1 MDKLLREFERYL
13 RDTLQIT
20 VAPKEWED
28 VGNLP
33 FFLRDLYTFFQ
44 LNLLNLPCLLMV
56 ARDNE
61 GQTPATVRKQI
72 TQVQSKWTGE
82 VIYLCPTLS
91 AYNRKRLIEQRVPF
105 VSPGNQMYLPMLG
118 IDLREHFR
126 QTRIST
132 PGKISPATQAVLIHA
147 LLQEKV
153 QGFTPSRLAYQ
164 LGYTAM
170 TLTRAF
176 TELETLGLG
185 DVFTVGRERVLS
197 FGDNKKDLWERAQEF
212 MRSPVKKR
220 IFIRPPAEPW
230 AGLPA
235 GLTALAQKSM
245 LASPATPVYAIG
257 MNVWQAM
264 QLHPGIEILPH
275 WEADAVEVEIWNYSP
290 LLFQNDDVVDPFSL
304 YLSLR
309 DSTDERVQSALEKMM
324 TEFLW

>member
-1 MDKLLREFERYL
+1 MNKLLREFEHYL
-13 RDTLQIT
+13 RETLQIT

-44 LNLLNLPCLLMV
+44 LTLLDVPCLLMV
-56 ARDNE
+56 ARDTE
-61 GQTPATVRKQI
+61 GQTPATVRKQMA
-72 TQVQSKWTGE
+72 QVQSKWTGE

-153 QGFTPSRLAYQ
+153 QGFTPSRLAYA

-176 TELETLGLG
+176 TELESLGLG
-185 DVFTVGRERVLS
+185 AVFSVGRERVLS
-197 FGDNKKDLWERAQEF
+197 FGDNKKDLWERAQVF

-220 IFIRPPAEPW
+220 VFIHPPADPW
-230 AGLPA
+230 GGLPA
-235 GLTALAQKSM
+235 GLSALAHKTM
-245 LASPATPVYAIG
+245 LAPPITSVYALG
-257 MNVWQAM
+257 MNDWQAM
-264 QLHPGIEILPH
+264 QLYPGIEVLPH
-275 WEADAVEVEIWNYSP
+275 PEAGAVEVEIWHYSP
-290 LLFQNDDVVDPFSL
+290 LLFQHEGVVDPFSL

-309 DSTDERVQSALEKMM
+309 DNTDERVQSALEKMM
-324 TEFLW
+324 AEVLW